1 MKELIEKLEKIATRE
16 RGHILMDG
24 KKWGVGYKEKWDCYF
39 IQERGT
45 RTTEV
50 FYLFEEELN
59 ELQSMVKEGSAKFSF
74 ED

>member
-1 MKELIEKLEKIATRE
+1 MKELIEKLEKIATHE
-16 RGHILMDG
+16 RGAILMDG

-50 FYLFEEELN
+50 FYLFEEELKIL
-59 ELQSMVKEGSAKFSF
+59 ESMVKEGTATF

>member
-39 IQERGT
+39 IQEYGT
-45 RTTEV
+45 PYV
-50 FYLFEEELN
+50 VYLFEEELN

>member
-1 MKELIEKLEKIATRE
+1 MKELKEKLDKIATRE
-16 RGHILMDG
+16 RGSILMDG

-45 RTTEV
+45 SNV

-59 ELQSMVKEGSAKFSF
+59 ELQSMVKEGAVTFAF

>member
-1 MKELIEKLEKIATRE
+1 MKELKEKLDKIATRE

-39 IQERGT
+39 IEEDGT
-45 RTTEV
+45 PDV
-50 FYLFEEELN
+50 FYLFEEELKIL
-59 ELQSMVKEGSAKFSF
+59 ESMVKEGTATFAF

>member
-16 RGHILMDG
+16 RGAILMDG

-39 IQERGT
+39 IQEHGT
-45 RTTEV
+45 TDV
-50 FYLFEEELN
+50 FYLFEEEL
-59 ELQSMVKEGSAKFSF
+59 ETLQSMVKEGTATF

>member
-1 MKELIEKLEKIATRE
+1 MKELKEKLEKIATRE
-16 RGHILMDG
+16 RGSILMDG

-45 RTTEV
+45 PDV
-50 FYLFEEELN
+50 FYLFEEELKTLEN
-59 ELQSMVKEGSAKFSF
+59 MVKEGSATFAF

>member
-1 MKELIEKLEKIATRE
+1 MKELKEKLEKIATRE
-16 RGHILMDG
+16 KGSILMDG

-45 RTTEV
+45 PKV
-50 FYLFEEELN
+50 FYLFEEELKT
-59 ELQSMVKEGSAKFSF
+59 LQSMVKEGTATF

>member
-1 MKELIEKLEKIATRE
+1 MKELKEKLDKIATHE
-16 RGHILMDG
+16 RGSILMDG

-45 RTTEV
+45 SNV

-59 ELQSMVKEGSAKFSF
+59 ELQSMVKEGAATFAF

>member
-1 MKELIEKLEKIATRE
+1 MKELKEKLEKIATRE
-16 RGHILMDG
+16 SGYILMDG

-45 RTTEV
+45 TNV
-50 FYLFEEELN
+50 FYLFEEELKT
-59 ELQSMVKEGSAKFSF
+59 LQSMVKKGIATF

>member
-1 MKELIEKLEKIATRE
+1 MKELKEKLHKLASNE
-16 RGHILMDG
+16 RGSILMDG

-45 RTTEV
+45 SNV

-59 ELQSMVKEGSAKFSF
+59 ELQSMVKEGSATF

>member
-1 MKELIEKLEKIATRE
+1 MKELKEKLHKLASSEK
-16 RGHILMDG
+16 GSILMDG

-45 RTTEV
+45 PNV
-50 FYLFEEELN
+50 FYLFDEELKI
-59 ELQSMVKEGSAKFSF
+59 LQNMVKEGTATF